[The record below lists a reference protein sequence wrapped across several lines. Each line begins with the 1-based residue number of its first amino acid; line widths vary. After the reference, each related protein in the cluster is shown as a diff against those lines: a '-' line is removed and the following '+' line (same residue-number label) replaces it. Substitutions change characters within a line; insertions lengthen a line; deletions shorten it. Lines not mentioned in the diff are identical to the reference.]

1 MIAYHD
7 EAQLE
12 VHKSFIKWKI
22 FNTEEEAREF
32 KKLNSG
38 WSEIGHSDKGYYV
51 GRCKAGEMIQAA
63 VKQTSKFYK
72 LNVTLS
78 ADYILGRNWAEC
90 H

>member
-1 MIAYHD
+1 MD

-12 VHKSFIKWKI
+12 VHKSFIKWKM
-22 FNTEEEAREF
+22 FSTEEEAKEF
-32 KKLNSG
+32 KKDNPT
-38 WSEIGHSDKGYYV
+38 WSEIGYSEKGYYV
-51 GRCKAGEMIQAA
+51 GWCKSGELIQEA
-63 VKQTSKFYK
+63 VKQTSRYYK